1 MVLYL
6 SLSWHGRRAQSSDTL
21 LNIFLGGFY
30 GSIVLA
36 VITTKAVRSIIATAS
51 SLLTSIIDL
60 AVSSLN
66 GCKMVL
72 LGWSYG
78 SVDQGACL

>member
-30 GSIVLA
+30 GSIVLV
-36 VITTKAVRSIIATAS
+36 VIATKAVRSIIATAS

-78 SVDQGACL
+78 FVDQGACL